1 MSFVSQLEKCPKQ
14 RSALTIALIVVVALL
29 VAGIIAFIVYLS
41 MKPNPWS
48 LVSGDTRPRAAGVLG
63 VTGMYGSPSAQ
74 GFVIAKPA
82 GGAPEIVTFGGV
94 PAGGVGGAAVGAAP
108 TRDGCPPLGVEYA
121 PHSNLVPPFQRAT
134 QGLDQPHMNDHPL
147 EAQARAVHAGLY
159 NNRDLPCYEPA
170 DRCYDPAQSLL
181 TETPS
186 LVAPYQ
192 QRLKDL
198 PAVRP
203 MALQQEN
210 AATGFGQNTRQSI
223 DTLSSTTMDK
233 ENTSDMDSMDSRVV
247 QTAGAGNGLAGIY
260 GRGDTKGI
268 SMINQKS
275 RMTDPSKMLPRA
287 DPAQEQHRMVQ
298 AGPSIADIA
307 CRVPKAADLMR
318 MMRGGSSVLSN
329 TIPRDR
335 PPVYTT
341 GLNAFR
347 PTRLPARTVN
357 ADCLLGISPQE
368 ISDIIDYR
376 PNPFLSGSRGAG
388 APYAYAVPGT
398 K

>member
-1 MSFVSQLEKCPKQ
+1 MSDQQRLVGDSTKEDEVKKCNKKFQ
-14 RSALTIALIVVVALL
+14 YFLIGAVCVLL
-29 VAGIIAFIVYLS
+29 GLIIAFILYLAL
-41 MKPNPWS
+41 KPKPWTFS
-48 LVSGDTRPRAAGVLG
+48 AVAGDTRPGVLG
-63 VTGMYGSPSAQ
+63 VTGMYGGSPTAAN
-74 GFVIAKPA
+74 FPINAINAKPV
-82 GGAPEIVTFGGV
+82 APLVGV
-94 PAGGVGGAAVGAAP
+94 PAAVGTAP
-108 TRDGCPPLGVEYA
+108 SRDGCPPMGVDYSA
-121 PHSNLVPPFQRAT
+121 HSDMVPPFQRST
-134 QGLDQPHMNDHPL
+134 QGLDQPFMNNHPL
-147 EAQARAVHAGLY
+147 EVQARAIHAGLY
-159 NNRDLPCYEPA
+159 NNRDIPCYEPA
-170 DRCYDPAQSLL
+170 DRCYDPAQQLQ
-181 TETPS
+181 TEAPS
-186 LVAPYQ
+186 TVAPYQ

-233 ENTSDMDSMDSRVV
+233 ENTSDADSLDSRIT
-247 QTAGAGNGLAGIY
+247 QTAGTTNGMSGIY

-275 RMTDPSKMLPRA
+275 RMVDPTKMLPRA
-287 DPAQEQHRMVQ
+287 DPSQEQHRMVQ
-298 AGPSIADIA
+298 AGPSIEDIG

-341 GLNAFR
+341 GLNSVR

-357 ADCLLGISPQE
+357 GDCLFGISPLE
-368 ISDIIDYR
+368 ISDVIDYR
-376 PNPFLSGSRGAG
+376 PNPFLQGSRGFA
-388 APYAYAVPGT
+388 APFSYAVPN
-398 K
+398 